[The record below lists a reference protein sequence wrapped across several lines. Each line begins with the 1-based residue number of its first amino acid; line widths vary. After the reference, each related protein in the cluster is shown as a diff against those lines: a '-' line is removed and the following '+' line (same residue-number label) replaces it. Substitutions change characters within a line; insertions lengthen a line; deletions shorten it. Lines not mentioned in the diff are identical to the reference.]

1 MKKQFLLQLFLLFLS
16 VSMLAQ
22 IPAGYYD
29 AANGKT
35 NGELKTSL
43 YQIIKVGV
51 RLSYGSGSTSTWSG
65 FEKSDLHPDG
75 YVWDMYSLN
84 KRYFSGNGGSVSG
97 MNIEHS
103 VAKSWWGGTTNNAY
117 KDLYHLNPSDATA
130 NSARSN
136 YPLGINNGS
145 KFDNGSI
152 KVGNNTFST
161 DYSGLCFE
169 PLDEYKGDFARAY
182 MYMFTCYEDLS
193 WTGTNA
199 PTMLNANE
207 TWPMLKTWA
216 KDLLLTW
223 SRQDP
228 VSEKERTR
236 MAAIYK
242 IQQNRNP
249 FIDYPE
255 LVEFIWGNKQGQPWS
270 AIGGEYPYL
279 SLPLSGS
286 KIDFGKVAFGKYAT
300 TPLRVKGFNLKGD
313 LTIKIT
319 GTNAS
324 GFSVSATTISKS
336 ETEAGA
342 DLLVRFDAQA
352 IGAEN
357 AVLTITSEGMSA
369 VAINL
374 SAESTDDFMALP
386 AENITER
393 AFTTNWT
400 SSANATG
407 YLLDVFVLESN
418 GATAPVTLLEE
429 DFQNGLPANWASVPY
444 TDNAV
449 SGNIRL
455 ASSNNSGKITTPV
468 INLATTGNKLTVRAR
483 QYSNDAGAPLTVAL
497 DEQTVATLTTASG
510 NQYFLVDLPAATA
523 TSKISLSAS
532 AGKRV
537 YVDYVKVQTQGEVQ
551 SAISVPGFPLS
562 VGNVLSYNVDDL
574 QSNKTYYYTVT
585 PIGNSTLKSGSVSVR
600 TLISSGFDNE
610 AIDNVTYSVSGKT
623 VFVRQIPAGYKVCIY
638 NVLGRVVYQQSVS
651 SSDLMIELPQKGLYI
666 LQVDGNKTTKQIKMM
681 L

>member
-228 VSEKERTR
+228 VCEKERTR

-270 AIGGEYPYL
+270 ATGGEYPYL

-286 KIDFGKVAFGKYAT
+286 KIDFGKVPFGKKPT
-300 TPLRVKGFNLKGD
+300 TQLRVKGVNLKGD
-313 LTIKIT
+313 LTLTI
-319 GTNAS
+319 S
-324 GFSVSATTISKS
+324 GADAAKFSVSATTVSKA
-336 ETEAGA
+336 EAEAGTDVLA
-342 DLLVRFDAQA
+342 WFDAKT
-352 IGAEN
+352 IGLAG
-357 AVLTITSEGMSA
+357 AALTITSVGMSA
-369 VAINL
+369 LVVNL
-374 SAESTDDFMALP
+374 SGESTDDFIVLP

-393 AFTTNWT
+393 AFTSNWT

-429 DFQNGLPANWASVPY
+429 DFQNGLPASWTSVPY
-444 TDNAV
+444 TDNSV
-449 SGNIRL
+449 SGNMRL
-455 ASSNNSGKITTPV
+455 ASGSNSGKITTPA

-497 DEQTVATLTTASG
+497 DEQTVATLTTASA
-510 NQYFLVDLPAATA
+510 NQDFLVDLPAATA
-523 TSKISLSAS
+523 TSKVSLSAV

-551 SAISVPGFPLS
+551 SAVSVPGFPVS
-562 VGNVLSYNVDDL
+562 VGNVLHYTVEGL

-585 PIGNSTLKSGSVSVR
+585 PQGNSALKSEPVTVQ
-600 TLISSGFDNE
+600 TLISSGLDNKE
-610 AIDNVTYSVSGKT
+610 LDNVSYSVSGKT
-623 VFVRQIPAGYKVCIY
+623 VFVQQIPAGYKIRIY

-666 LQVDGNKTTKQIKMM
+666 LQVDGNKTTKQIKVM

>member
-1 MKKQFLLQLFLLFLS
+1 MKRQFLLQLFLLFLS

-29 AANGKT
+29 AANGKA

-51 RLSYGSGSTSTWSG
+51 RLSYGSGSTRTWSG

-117 KDLYHLNPSDATA
+117 KDPYPLNPSDATA

-152 KVGNNTFST
+152 KVGNNTYST
-161 DYSGLCFE
+161 EYSGLCFE

-207 TWPMLKTWA
+207 TWPMLKPWA

-228 VSEKERTR
+228 VCEKERTR

-270 AIGGEYPYL
+270 ATGGEYPYL

-286 KIDFGKVAFGKYAT
+286 KIDFGKVPFGKKPT
-300 TPLRVKGFNLKGD
+300 TQLRVKGVNLKGD
-313 LTIKIT
+313 LTLTI
-319 GTNAS
+319 S
-324 GFSVSATTISKS
+324 GADAAKFSVSATTVSKA
-336 ETEAGA
+336 EAEAGTDVLA
-342 DLLVRFDAQA
+342 WFDAKT
-352 IGAEN
+352 IGLAG
-357 AVLTITSEGMSA
+357 AALTITSEGMSA
-369 VAINL
+369 LVVNL
-374 SAESTDDFMALP
+374 SGESTDDFIVLP

-393 AFTTNWT
+393 AFTSNWT

-429 DFQNGLPANWASVPY
+429 DFQNGLPASWTSVPY
-444 TDNAV
+444 TDNSV
-449 SGNIRL
+449 LGNMRL
-455 ASSNNSGKITTPV
+455 ASGSNSGKITTPA

-483 QYSNDAGAPLTVAL
+483 QYSNDAGGPLTVAL
-497 DEQTVATLTTASG
+497 DEQTVATLTTASA
-510 NQYFLVDLPAATA
+510 NQDFLVDLPAATA
-523 TSKISLSAS
+523 TSKVSLSAV

-551 SAISVPGFPLS
+551 SAVSVPGFPVS
-562 VGNVLSYNVDDL
+562 VGNVLNYTVEGL

-585 PIGNSTLKSGSVSVR
+585 PQGNSALKSEPVTVQ
-600 TLISSGFDNE
+600 TLISSGLDNKE
-610 AIDNVTYSVSGKT
+610 LDNVSYSVSGKT
-623 VFVRQIPAGYKVCIY
+623 VFVQQIPAGYKIRIY

-651 SSDLMIELPQKGLYI
+651 SSDLMIELPHKGLYI
-666 LQVDGNKTTKQIKMM
+666 LQIDGGKATKQIKVM

>member
-29 AANGKT
+29 AANGKA

-51 RLSYGSGSTSTWSG
+51 RLSYGSGSTRTWSG

-152 KVGNNTFST
+152 KVGNNTYST

-207 TWPMLKTWA
+207 TWPMLKPWA
-216 KDLLLTW
+216 KELLLTW

-270 AIGGEYPYL
+270 ATGGEYPYL

-286 KIDFGKVAFGKYAT
+286 KIDFGKVPFGKKPT
-300 TPLRVKGFNLKGD
+300 TQLRVKGVNLKGD
-313 LTIKIT
+313 LTLTIS
-319 GTNAS
+319 GTDAAK
-324 GFSVSATTISKS
+324 FSVSATTVSKA
-336 ETEAGA
+336 EAEAGT
-342 DLLVRFDAQA
+342 DVLVRFDAQT
-352 IGAEN
+352 IGLAG
-357 AVLTITSEGMSA
+357 AALTITSEGMSA
-369 VAINL
+369 LVVNL
-374 SAESTDDFMALP
+374 SGESTDDFIVLP

-393 AFTTNWT
+393 AFTSNWT

-429 DFQNGLPANWASVPY
+429 DFQNGLPASWTSVPY
-444 TDNAV
+444 TDNSV
-449 SGNIRL
+449 SGNMRL
-455 ASSNNSGKITTPV
+455 ASGSNSGKITTPA

-510 NQYFLVDLPAATA
+510 NQDFLVDLPAATA
-523 TSKISLSAS
+523 SSKISLSAS

-551 SAISVPGFPLS
+551 SAVSVPGFPVS
-562 VGNVLSYNVDDL
+562 VGNVLNYTVEGL

-585 PIGNSTLKSGSVSVR
+585 PQGNSALKSEPVTVQ
-600 TLISSGFDNE
+600 TLISSGFENE
-610 AIDNVTYSVSGKT
+610 AIDNVSYSVSGKT
-623 VFVRQIPAGYKVCIY
+623 VFVQQIPAGYKIRIY

-666 LQVDGNKTTKQIKMM
+666 LQVDGNKTTKQIKVM

>member
-1 MKKQFLLQLFLLFLS
+1 
-16 VSMLAQ
+16 
-22 IPAGYYD
+22 
-29 AANGKT
+29 
-35 NGELKTSL
+35 
-43 YQIIKVGV
+43 
-51 RLSYGSGSTSTWSG
+51 
-65 FEKSDLHPDG
+65 
-75 YVWDMYSLN
+75 MYSLN

-228 VSEKERTR
+228 VCEKERTR

-270 AIGGEYPYL
+270 ATGGEYPYL

-286 KIDFGKVAFGKYAT
+286 KIDFGKVPFGKKPT
-300 TPLRVKGFNLKGD
+300 TQLWVKGVNLKGD
-313 LTIKIT
+313 LTLTIS
-319 GTNAS
+319 GTDAAK
-324 GFSVSATTISKS
+324 FSVSATTVSKA
-336 ETEAGA
+336 EAEAGT
-342 DLLVRFDAQA
+342 DVLVRFDAKT
-352 IGAEN
+352 IGLAG
-357 AVLTITSEGMSA
+357 AALTITSEGMSA
-369 VAINL
+369 LVVNL
-374 SAESTDDFMALP
+374 SGESTDDFIVLP

-393 AFTTNWT
+393 AFTTIWT
-400 SSANATG
+400 PSANATG
-407 YLLDVFVLESN
+407 YLLDVYVIESN

-429 DFQNGLPANWASVPY
+429 DFQNGLPASWTSVPY

-455 ASSNNSGKITTPV
+455 ASGSNSGKITTPT
-468 INLATTGNKLTVRAR
+468 INLSTSSKLTVRAR

-497 DEQTVATLTTASG
+497 DEQTVATLTTASA
-510 NQYFLVDLPAATA
+510 NQDFLVDLPAATA
-523 TSKISLSAS
+523 TSKVSLSAV

-537 YVDYVKVQTQGEVQ
+537 YVDYVKVQTQGEVR
-551 SAISVPGFPLS
+551 SAVSVPGFPVS
-562 VGNVLSYNVDDL
+562 VGNVLNYTVEGL

-585 PIGNSTLKSGSVSVR
+585 PQGNSALKSEPVTVQ
-600 TLISSGFDNE
+600 TLISSGLDNKE
-610 AIDNVTYSVSGKT
+610 LDNVSYSVSGKT
-623 VFVRQIPAGYKVCIY
+623 VFVQQIPAGYKIRIY

-666 LQVDGNKTTKQIKMM
+666 LQVDGNKTTKQIKVM